1 MKISTLV
8 FSFFIICNA
17 NAQFTFGEQA
27 AVRLTN
33 YAELNAGGVRFLPSA
48 TANLEK
54 NLFQRLTSPEQM
66 RGSVYSIAQVI
77 SFSEPIVF
85 KGTLRLAY
93 SEADLNGNLES
104 DLKFSFKVNGL
115 WRSSTLST
123 VNTSENFVEENL
135 SNQTIQSMTLS
146 PAFFTL
152 PVSLMSFSAALQTNG
167 QVLVQWQTENET
179 NNSHFSIERSS
190 DGIRYTSIG
199 TVQAFAAN
207 GRGRYTF
214 IDLQPV
220 IGSNYY
226 RLRQHDMDGAEKL
239 HGVRIVN
246 IGDANRLAIITPN
259 PVTTGFLL
267 DLRRANNK
275 PMAYIISSSGGQTVQ
290 QGQVGGQRQWISI
303 SGVPSG
309 TYILRLAD
317 GQTIRFQ
324 KQ

>member
-8 FSFFIICNA
+8 ISFFLITQA
-17 NAQFTFGEQA
+17 KAQFTFGEHA
-27 AVRLTN
+27 AVRLSN
-33 YAELNAGGVRFLPSA
+33 FAELNADGVRFLPSA

-54 NLFQRLTSPEQM
+54 NIFQRISTPEQM

-77 SFSEPIVF
+77 SFSEPMVF
-85 KGTLRLAY
+85 SGTLRLAY
-93 SEADLNGNLES
+93 SEADLNGNLEN
-104 DLKFSFKVNGL
+104 DLKFSFRANGL

-135 SNQTIQSMTLS
+135 SNQTIQSLTLS

-152 PVSLMSFSAALQTNG
+152 PVSLISFSAALQANG

-179 NNSHFSIERSS
+179 NNSHFSIERSA

-220 IGSNYY
+220 IGSSYY
-226 RLRQHDMDGAEKL
+226 RLRQHDIDGAEKL

-246 IGDANRLAIITPN
+246 IGDVNRMAIITPN

-290 QGQVGGQRQWISI
+290 QGQVAGQRQWISI
-303 SGVPSG
+303 SGVPAG